1 MLKYQATREIFV
13 QPCLLTGE
21 YVIIS
26 PSDRREPTVGFL
38 LSAFLS
44 QNDCFL
50 RQEEMLVKVMQARKK
65 EAVSWEEVEHTGADN
80 GKKAKIILFD
90 GEFPQMT

>member
-1 MLKYQATREIFV
+1 MIV
-13 QPCLLTGE
+13 
-21 YVIIS
+21 
-26 PSDRREPTVGFL
+26 
-38 LSAFLS
+38 
-44 QNDCFL
+44 L